1 MSQPSDRL
9 RALREAVRI
18 APDDAALRRLLG
30 DAMLQDGAAEEAEAE
45 FRAAL
50 RLDPEDRSARMGLVQ
65 AFRAQQKL
73 SAALVVLEEEAR
85 AGRGGAEV
93 QLLLARLLLETGE
106 TARARLVYEAAV
118 ARDPASADV
127 ELAARLGG
135 VRNGP
140 AEERKPARDPYRDD
154 DDEDDEDDDD
164 DSLVRVERPTVSF
177 RDVGGMDALK
187 EQIGIKIIHPIKHP
201 EMYRAYGKPI
211 GGGILMYGPP
221 GCGKTHLARATAG
234 EVDATFISVGIH
246 EVLDMWIGKSEQN
259 LAELF
264 AKARRQAPCVLFFDE
279 VDALASRRSDFRT
292 SAGRPLINQFLSEMD
307 GIDGGNEGLLVL
319 AATNAPW
326 HLDPAFR
333 RPGRFDRVLFVPPP
347 DAPAR
352 TAILEILCR
361 GKPAERLDFDKVA
374 RKTDGFSGAD
384 LKAVVDL
391 AIERKLADAIRT
403 GRPVPITTD
412 DLLKSAKE
420 VRPSTREWFA
430 TARNY
435 VMYANEGGLY
445 DDVKPWLA

>member
-1 MSQPSDRL
+1 MPEPSDRL

-30 DAMLQDGAAEEAEAE
+30 DALLQAGQAEEAEAE
-45 FRAAL
+45 FRATL
-50 RLDPEDRSARMGLVQ
+50 RLDPEDASARLGLVH

-85 AGRGGAEV
+85 AGRGGPAV

-106 TARARLVYEAAV
+106 AVRARQAYEAAV
-118 ARDPASADV
+118 AADPSAADV

-135 VRNGP
+135 VRAGPAAEPERAPAHGGGP
-140 AEERKPARDPYRDD
+140 AESGTA
-154 DDEDDEDDDD
+154 
-164 DSLVRVERPTVSF
+164 SVERPAVNFS
-177 RDVGGMDALK
+177 DVGGMDKLK
-187 EQIGIKIIHPIKHP
+187 EEIGLKIIHPLKHP
-201 EMYRAYGKPI
+201 ELYRAYGRPI

-234 EVDATFISVGIH
+234 EVDAAFISVGIH
-246 EVLDMWIGKSEQN
+246 EVLDMWIGQSERN

-264 AKARRQAPCVLFFDE
+264 TQARDQAPCVLFFDE

-292 SAGRPLINQFLSEMD
+292 SAGRPLINQFLSELD
-307 GIDGGNEGLLVL
+307 GIDGGNDGLLVL

-347 DAPAR
+347 DLAAR

-361 GKPAERLDFDKVA
+361 GKPADRIDFDKVA
-374 RKTDGFSGAD
+374 RKADGFSGAD

-391 AIERKLADAIRT
+391 AIERKLGEAIRT
-403 GRPVPITTD
+403 GRPVPVTTA
-412 DLLKSAKE
+412 DLLQAAKE

-445 DDVKPWLA
+445 DDVKPWLAP